1 MGKETE
7 KIFKD
12 FSKYVEENSDAN
24 RTEADMRNMINEFI
38 AKYNSN
44 LPLKVTPKTAK
55 SSDDYLEL
63 AYDADNLNDALK
75 YAKEALKLD
84 PNNFDAEA
92 LLIEIKTIGSTK
104 RVRDYAKAVERA
116 TAYLEKEGYFEEH
129 CIGAFW
135 GLVETRP
142 YMRLRGKY
150 LNSLIECGMIGQAKE
165 ECEEL
170 LRLCEGDNLG
180 IRYKLMHILAY
191 FEDEEAAITLH
202 KRFDSFD
209 ETQMLLPLSV
219 LYYKKGNYTKATQY
233 LRKLNKVNK
242 DLKRFMKMFISGN
255 DDMFEGYG
263 LDGGYRPGTMEELM
277 IELEEN
283 GFFFVGAIT
292 YMEWALEQIKKFK

>member
-12 FSKYVEENSDAN
+12 FSKYVEENSDGN

-92 LLIEIKTIGSTK
+92 LLIEIKTISSTK

-116 TAYLEKEGYFEEH
+116 TAYLEKEGYFE
-129 CIGAFW
+129 
-135 GLVETRP
+135 
-142 YMRLRGKY
+142 
-150 LNSLIECGMIGQAKE
+150 
-165 ECEEL
+165 
-170 LRLCEGDNLG
+170 
-180 IRYKLMHILAY
+180 
-191 FEDEEAAITLH
+191 
-202 KRFDSFD
+202 
-209 ETQMLLPLSV
+209 
-219 LYYKKGNYTKATQY
+219 
-233 LRKLNKVNK
+233 
-242 DLKRFMKMFISGN
+242 
-255 DDMFEGYG
+255 
-263 LDGGYRPGTMEELM
+263 
-277 IELEEN
+277 
-283 GFFFVGAIT
+283 
-292 YMEWALEQIKKFK
+292 